1 MKNHLI
7 FHIRD
12 SLLLMLCADVSHVL
26 HHKTGI
32 CVTNP
37 LQVSV
42 QQAVSVDVPLPYS
55 MVRGEQIELKGSVYN
70 DYLADT
76 TVRLIYLSP

>member
-1 MKNHLI
+1 
-7 FHIRD
+7 
-12 SLLLMLCADVSHVL
+12 MLCVDVSHLL

-32 CVTNP
+32 CVADP

-70 DYLADT
+70 EYDRDT
-76 TVRLIYLSP
+76 TVRFLPPLLLPFYLCLG

>member
-1 MKNHLI
+1 
-7 FHIRD
+7 
-12 SLLLMLCADVSHVL
+12 MLGTDVSHVL

-32 CVTNP
+32 CVANP

-55 MVRGEQIELKGSVYN
+55 MVRGEQIELRGSVYN
-70 DYLADT
+70 DYPAKT
-76 TVRLIYLSP
+76 RVRFLSP